1 MRELKLMIQKS
12 ELKSKISELAT
23 LINTEFKGQ
32 KIIFLGVMNGA
43 FFMMHDLMRLINID
57 YDYDFLFCSSYYGGI
72 KSEGKV
78 AFIYPEKVNISDK
91 KVMILEDIIDSGKTI
106 KKISDELLKYRPESI
121 YVSSL
126 FLREKCVLDS
136 IVDKDTRL
144 FWNGYKIKNEFI
156 VGYGLDYDE
165 KYRNLEDIYEL
176 KVD

>member
-1 MRELKLMIQKS
+1 MEELKLMIQKN
-12 ELKSKISELAT
+12 ELKSKIDELAV
-23 LINTEFKGQ
+23 LINKDFKGQ

-43 FFMMHDLMRLINID
+43 FFMMHDLIRKVDID

-72 KSEGKV
+72 KSKGRVE
-78 AFIYPEKVNISDK
+78 FIYPKKISIAGK
-91 KVMILEDIIDSGKTI
+91 KVMILEDIVDSGKTI
-106 KKISDELLKYRPESI
+106 DKISNELLKYNPESI
-121 YVSSL
+121 HIASL
-126 FLREKCVLDS
+126 FLRDKCPLD
-136 IVDKDTRL
+136 IEL